1 MTIMITR
8 REANVSLLSTMM
20 VAAVPGLAMA
30 ESQVIELPPPQ
41 TEGGKPLMEAL
52 KARHSSREFADRP
65 LAPQVLSNLLW
76 AAWGINRP
84 ATGLRTAPSSQGK
97 MDIDLYLAM
106 ANGVWIYDPKAHRLL
121 QHMQDDVRGETTTGQ
136 DFVKTAP
143 LNIIYVSDAARMGK
157 PSNADRMFNG
167 IADSAVIGQNVYL
180 FCAYEGLATVLR
192 ASVPGERLAKRLNL
206 TPTQAIY
213 FAQSV
218 GYAKT

>member
-1 MTIMITR
+1 MITR
-8 REANVSLLSTMM
+8 REANVGLLSTL
-20 VAAVPGLAMA
+20 VAASVPGLAFA
-30 ESQVIELPPPQ
+30 QAPVLELPPPQ
-41 TEGGKPLMEAL
+41 TEGGKPLMAVL
-52 KARHSSREFADRP
+52 KARHSTREFTATP
-65 LAPQVLSNLLW
+65 LPPQLLSNLLW

-84 ATGLRTAPSSQGK
+84 GSGLRTAPSSHTA

-106 ANGVWIYDPKAHRLL
+106 ANGVWIYDPKAHRVL
-121 QHMQDDVRGETTTGQ
+121 QHMADDLRGETTTGQ

-157 PSNADRMFNG
+157 PSEADRALNG

-180 FCAYEGLATVLR
+180 FCASEGLATVLR

-206 TPTQAIY
+206 APTQAIY

-218 GYAKT
+218 GYPKA